1 MFNEQPSSL
10 VVRSSACSHAL
21 AGGYPKGF
29 MSPKVVSSKPS
40 DRYGF
45 RVKETLLTR
54 PLSLPCR
61 CSVTS
66 CPASGVSRPGEPAA
80 ACLHQP
86 AAGPLQC
93 ERGLPSTM
101 ATGASSSSACLRCC
115 GQLFATAR
123 TAARSSALLYRLR
136 NHQALPRRNIIN
148 VVPSIRGPPLA
159 PRAHARDALGL
170 APYARARHTL
180 TRRLSSPSTPSACA
194 RLRFA
199 P

>member
-45 RVKETLLTR
+45 RVKVDSSDTTVVTR
-54 PLSLPCR
+54 LSLLR
-61 CSVTS
+61 VQR
-66 CPASGVSRPGEPAA
+66 PACAPQESRRLSPPAA
-80 ACLHQP
+80 A
-86 AAGPLQC
+86 PLQC

-101 ATGASSSSACLRCC
+101 ATGAPSSSASLRCC

-170 APYARARHTL
+170 APHARARHTL